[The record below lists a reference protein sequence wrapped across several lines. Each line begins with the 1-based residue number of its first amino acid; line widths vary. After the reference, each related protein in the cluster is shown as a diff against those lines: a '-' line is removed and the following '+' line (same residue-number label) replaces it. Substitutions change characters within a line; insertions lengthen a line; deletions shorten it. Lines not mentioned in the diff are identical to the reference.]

1 VPAAALLI
9 LLLAAGPPT
18 VAGPPE
24 VEGSTPSD
32 ASTAAAPRRTIDGW
46 RHAISVAWEGNTFW
60 TTQDSHYTFHSVAVG
75 YAMSTA
81 ASGVF
86 LHLNLLFPLQAR
98 QDGTVLAVTDFYR
111 NSLGLDAL
119 VGWEWRWELPHDLE
133 LEAGPGAH
141 VALVALPG
149 RTNYQSF
156 STVQVGVGGEC
167 TARWRPGATVLGS
180 RLSLGAVVAP
190 TLDLYDPLH
199 ASSFRLGLSLRAGV
213 VVGLD
218 LG

>member
-1 VPAAALLI
+1 MPAAALLL
-9 LLLAAGPPT
+9 LLLAADPPPRAEAPSAEPPT
-18 VAGPPE
+18 A
-24 VEGSTPSD
+24 T
-32 ASTAAAPRRTIDGW
+32 TAPLPAARRSIDGW
-46 RHAISVAWEGNTFW
+46 RHALSVAWVGNTFW
-60 TTQDSHYTFHSVAVG
+60 TTQDSHYTFHSLAVG

-86 LHLNLLFPLQAR
+86 LHLNVLFPLQAR
-98 QDGTVLAVTDFYR
+98 QDGNVYAVTDYYR

-119 VGWEWRWELPHDLE
+119 VGWEWRWELPLDME
-133 LEAGPGAH
+133 IEAGPGAH

-149 RTNYQSF
+149 QPNYQSF
-156 STVQVGVGGEC
+156 NTVQVGVGAEC
-167 TARWRPGATVLGS
+167 TGRWRPGATVLGS

-190 TLDLYDPLH
+190 TLDFYDPLH
-199 ASSFRLGLSLRAGV
+199 VSSFKLGLSLRAGV